1 MRPKWLSLLVTALVF
16 VVTAGVACGNGST
29 TTKSAALR
37 VGDAAP
43 AFTLPSAKGGTVSL
57 AQFRG
62 HRAVLLYFSMGP
74 G

>member
-1 MRPKWLSLLVTALVF
+1 MRPKWLSLLATALVL
-16 VVTAGVACGNGST
+16 VVMAGAACGNRST
-29 TTKSAALR
+29 PAKTAALR

-43 AFTLPSAKGGTVSL
+43 AFTLPSAEGGPVSL

-62 HRAVLLYFSMGP
+62 RKAVLLYFSMGP